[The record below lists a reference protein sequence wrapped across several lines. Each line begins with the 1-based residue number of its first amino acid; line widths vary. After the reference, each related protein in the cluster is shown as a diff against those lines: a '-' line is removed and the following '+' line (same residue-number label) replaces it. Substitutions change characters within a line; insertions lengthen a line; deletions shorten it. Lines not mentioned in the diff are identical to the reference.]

1 MDMVKASE
9 IARALYRAHGDRA
22 EAEAAQRENE
32 FTDAGNMDEAAYWRS
47 IRGSIRQMRG
57 ANQS

>member
-22 EAEAAQRENE
+22 EAEAAKREN
-32 FTDAGNMDEAAYWRS
+32 DYSNAGNKDEAAYWRS